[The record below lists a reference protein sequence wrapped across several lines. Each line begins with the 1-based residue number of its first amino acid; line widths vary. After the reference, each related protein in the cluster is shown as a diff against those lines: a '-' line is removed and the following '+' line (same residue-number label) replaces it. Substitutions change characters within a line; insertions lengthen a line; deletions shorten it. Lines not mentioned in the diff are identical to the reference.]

1 MVFLRPS
8 ESTRV
13 AWTRSP
19 FSFSQSSRP
28 SWEKD
33 SAADISAVIVDQAI
47 AHAGPTR
54 MPGAESGKLY
64 DISHIDFDKLK
75 AEFAKNPNKNT
86 AVQSLKDAIDRKL
99 QRMIQQNPLRM
110 DFYKRYAAIIA
121 DYNRE
126 TDRVTI
132 EKTFDE
138 LVKLVGEMGEED
150 QRAVREGLDEENLA
164 VFDVLVASKGDALDR
179 RTRNRV
185 KEVARELLDKV
196 KAELAKLDHWKDKRQ
211 TQAQVRQ
218 LIYDYLYSEET
229 GLPVDAYTDDEVKE
243 LAEVVYLHVYEQY
256 ETAANS
262 VYSDAGNG
270 VPA

>member
-1 MVFLRPS
+1 
-8 ESTRV
+8 
-13 AWTRSP
+13 
-19 FSFSQSSRP
+19 
-28 SWEKD
+28 
-33 SAADISAVIVDQAI
+33 
-47 AHAGPTR
+47 

-86 AVQSLKDAIDRKL
+86 AVQSLKNAIDRKL

-229 GLPVDAYTDDEVKE
+229 GLPVDAYTDDEGKE